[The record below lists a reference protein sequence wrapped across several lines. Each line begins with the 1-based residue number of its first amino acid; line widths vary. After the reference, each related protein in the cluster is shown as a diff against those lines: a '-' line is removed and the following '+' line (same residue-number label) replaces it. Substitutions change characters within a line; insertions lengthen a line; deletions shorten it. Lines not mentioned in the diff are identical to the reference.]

1 MQVMGDLMQVSLPR
15 CPYEVSWQKVSW
27 RKALLRQLKGWTP
40 VGRFQEGIGGPFTLG
55 ELSGAVGGVGG
66 LLKAA
71 RLGRRL
77 GCLCLAADSEI
88 SPLVEP

>member
-1 MQVMGDLMQVSLPR
+1 MKLMRVLMQVSLLR
-15 CPYEVSWQKVSW
+15 RPYEVSWQKVSW

-40 VGRFQEGIGGPFTLG
+40 VGRFQEGIGSPFILG
-55 ELSGAVGGVGG
+55 ELSDAVGRVGG

-88 SPLVEP
+88 SLFVEP

>member
-1 MQVMGDLMQVSLPR
+1 MSWR
-15 CPYEVSWQKVSW
+15 KVSWQ
-27 RKALLRQLKGWTP
+27 KALLRQLKGWTP
-40 VGRFQEGIGGPFTLG
+40 GGRFQEGIGSPFILG
-55 ELSGAVGGVGG
+55 ELSDAVGRVGG